1 MKRGFFAIGVT
12 CTLAL
17 FGNAALAEGD
27 PAIRDA
33 PLVSTPALGAGD
45 PVKGGQYFSDLAIG
59 GCSVCHPLESGKKW
73 IGSSLYRIF
82 GRKAGA
88 MEGFVY
94 SKAMRES
101 GIVWDEES
109 IDLLMQ
115 NPRVFL
121 SGTRMYFRGLPGE
134 PYAQVRRDIIAYL
147 KQATR

>member
-1 MKRGFFAIGVT
+1 MKRGFIALGFT
-12 CTLAL
+12 CALAL
-17 FGNAALAEGD
+17 VAGSALAEGD
-27 PAIRDA
+27 PPIGDA
-33 PLVSTPALGAGD
+33 PLVSTPALDAGD
-45 PVKGGQYFSDLAIG
+45 PVTGGQYFSDLAVG
-59 GCSVCHPLESGKKW
+59 GCGVCHPLESGKKW
-73 IGSSLYRIF
+73 IGSSLDRIF

-101 GIVWDEES
+101 GIVWDAES

-121 SGTRMYFRGLPGE
+121 PGTRMYFRGLPGE